1 MLRIEGLNDTNRQN
15 DRPVGEAG
23 RSATRIITQLTAGL
37 QNPNRV
43 NVFVDG
49 KFTLSLDVSQVID
62 FGVKVGEKLSEE
74 RLQEL
79 QRASE
84 FGKLYQRAL
93 EWALTRPHSVR
104 ETRDYLK
111 RRQQKRAQTN
121 RKRLNDELKPY
132 PEIKDAV
139 INLVLERLQERG
151 YIDDRKFAE
160 YFVEN
165 RFTKKGVSRKR
176 LELELRKKGVA
187 EEIIESALAESVRDE
202 RAELEKMIQKKW
214 RRYDK
219 VKLISYLVRQ
229 GFRYDDAKEAVE
241 QKYAD
246 NDTELLD

>member
-121 RKRLNDELKPY
+121 RKRISDELKPY

-139 INLVLERLQERG
+139 IKLVLERLQERG

-187 EEIIESALAESVRDE
+187 EEIIESALTESVRDE
-202 RAELEKMIQKKW
+202 RTELEKMIQKKW

>member
-62 FGVKVGEKLSEE
+62 LGVKVGEKLSEE

-139 INLVLERLQERG
+139 IKLVLERLQERG

-214 RRYDK
+214 RRYDE
-219 VKLISYLVRQ
+219 VKMISYLVRQ